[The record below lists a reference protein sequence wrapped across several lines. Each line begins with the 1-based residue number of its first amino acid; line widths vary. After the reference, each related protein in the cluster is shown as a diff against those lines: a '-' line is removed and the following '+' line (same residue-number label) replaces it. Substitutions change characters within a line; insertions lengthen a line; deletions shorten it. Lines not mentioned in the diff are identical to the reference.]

1 MKTLKTIA
9 LVLFGVLI
17 STAGY
22 AQQVP
27 KKVVVGPP
35 KVDKFQARKVL
46 HRTSIVIYY
55 AHKQVKASKNYTGDL
70 AKAIGHQKHARKL
83 YLQGKYYRAIHHS
96 RVARAFAV
104 KAIKANK
111 AKEIEE
117 CKFTPEEEELL
128 KNGPN
133 DQDLS

>member
-70 AKAIGHQKHARKL
+70 AKSMHG
-83 YLQGKYYRAIHHS
+83 
-96 RVARAFAV
+96 
-104 KAIKANK
+104 N
-111 AKEIEE
+111 
-117 CKFTPEEEELL
+117 FTCRESITEQFITPALPVLL
-128 KNGPN
+128 P
-133 DQDLS
+133 